1 MTKLHETNKQI
12 EQLANEHKDLKF
24 TEIIEILRARE
35 SDETN

>member
-12 EQLANEHKDLKF
+12 EQLANENKNLKF

-35 SDETN
+35 SDAED